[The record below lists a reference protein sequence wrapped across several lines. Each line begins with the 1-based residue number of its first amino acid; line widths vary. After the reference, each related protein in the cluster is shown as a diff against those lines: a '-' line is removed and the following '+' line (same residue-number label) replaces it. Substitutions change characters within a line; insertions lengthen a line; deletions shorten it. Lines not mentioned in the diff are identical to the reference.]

1 MKKRTKIIIGIVV
14 AILVIG
20 VIGGIAGGS
29 DESSQPVASSQ
40 ESSAAE
46 SSSASVE
53 AETPASDLTKLEYGE
68 LLDETTNYGVTVIKA
83 KISPSATNNM
93 TIDQNYY
100 NVEDYIKTHDMNGI
114 TELQYWAVADM
125 NSGNESKVVS
135 FTVPEELIAKIQAG
149 DVPANQ
155 LGDYV
160 TDLWVHQSLKD

>member
-29 DESSQPVASSQ
+29 DESSQRATSSQ
-40 ESSAAE
+40 ESSATE
-46 SSSASVE
+46 SSSVE
-53 AETPASDLTKLEYGE
+53 AETPATTSTKLEYGE
-68 LLDETTNYGVTVIKA
+68 LLDETTNDGVTVIKA
-83 KISPSATNNM
+83 KITPSATNNM

-100 NVEDYIKTHDMNGI
+100 NVVDYIKTHDMNGI

-125 NSGNESKVVS
+125 SSGNESKVIS

-155 LGDYV
+155 LCDYV

>member
-1 MKKRTKIIIGIVV
+1 MKKRAKTIIGIVA

-29 DESSQPVASSQ
+29 DEGSQPAASSQ
-40 ESSAAE
+40 AGSASE
-46 SSSASVE
+46 PSSVE
-53 AETPASDLTKLEYGE
+53 AKAPASNSTELEYGE

-83 KISPSATNNM
+83 KIAPSATKSM

-100 NVEDYIKTHDMNGI
+100 NVEDYIKTHDMNGV

-125 NSGNESKVVS
+125 SSGNESKVVS

-155 LGDYV
+155 LGGYV
-160 TDLWVHQSLKD
+160 ADLWVHQSLKD